1 MTYLKPIMQ
10 LGIELIHSSVKYF
23 FTGLSLNEQV
33 VRRSTHTLPFGML
46 IVLWLVGWTLRV
58 PILAA
63 PPLSTRIADAFKLG
77 EAGIGALTMLPIVA
91 VAFGAIP
98 AAWLVARFGIR
109 SVIVGGL
116 LVMAVAS
123 VVRGMVPSTALLLAV
138 SVVMGLGVSAF
149 QSALPAATRIW
160 TPSHVA
166 LGSAVY
172 LNGMMVGE
180 LSGAGL
186 TLPIMLP
193 LAGGDW
199 RFALV
204 LWAIPIVLIA
214 ILVIFV
220 RSPKGQSD
228 TDAIELTCFPPS
240 KSLPKWNDA
249 SVWQYGLLLASSAV
263 AFLAINAYSG
273 ILLRARGET
282 EALGGLLFAY
292 NATPLLASFI
302 VLTSP
307 KWIGYRTP
315 IAVSA
320 LLSAAGMAGFVFLEG
335 WASWA
340 AALVTGCAST
350 VKLILL
356 VSLPPAISRGN
367 AVTRLSAGMTLIG
380 FTITFGLTLI
390 GGWMADRVGWTEM
403 SLVPSLVFMLMA
415 LVALGRLS
423 RYPDYR

>member
-1 MTYLKPIMQ
+1 
-10 LGIELIHSSVKYF
+10 
-23 FTGLSLNEQV
+23 
-33 VRRSTHTLPFGML
+33 ML
-46 IVLWLVGWTLRV
+46 AVLWLVGWTLRV
-58 PILAA
+58 QILAA
-63 PPLSTRIADAFKLG
+63 PPLATRMADTFGLG
-77 EAGIGALTMLPIVA
+77 EAGVGALTMLPIVA

-98 AAWLVARFGIR
+98 AALVIARFGIR
-109 SVIVGGL
+109 VVIVGGL
-116 LVMAVAS
+116 LVMVAAS
-123 VVRGMVPSTALLLAV
+123 ISRGLVPTPVMLFAV
-138 SVVMGLGVSAF
+138 SIVMGLGVSAF
-149 QSALPAATRIW
+149 QTALPAATRIW

-186 TLPIMLP
+186 TLPIVLP

-199 RFALV
+199 RYALV
-204 LWAIPIVLIA
+204 IWSIPIVLIA

-220 RSPKGQSD
+220 RSPKDQPD
-228 TDAIELTCFPPS
+228 ADAIEKTCLPPS

-249 SVWQYGLLLASSAV
+249 HVWQYGLLLASSAV

-282 EALGGLLFAY
+282 EALSGLLFAY
-292 NATPLLASFI
+292 NATPLLASFM
-302 VLTSP
+302 VLSAP
-307 KWIGYRTP
+307 KWIGYRAP

-320 LLSAAGMAGFVFLEG
+320 LLSVIGMAGFVFFES
-335 WASWA
+335 WVSWA
-340 AALVTGCAST
+340 AALVAGCAST

-380 FTITFGLTLI
+380 FAITFGLTLA
-390 GGWMADRVGWTEM
+390 GGWLADSTDWIEM
-403 SLVPSLVFMLMA
+403 SLIPSLIFMLVA
-415 LVALGRLS
+415 LVALGRLA
-423 RYPDYR
+423 RYPDYH